1 MKKLSRLVAAILGGA
16 PAMLAAAESPQP
28 AKPNIIFVLYDMSGD
43 LGELRNRQTDDTA
56 EVARMTQL
64 MEKFVAD
71 GRSTPGPPQNNDAS
85 IKLRK

>member
-1 MKKLSRLVAAILGGA
+1 
-16 PAMLAAAESPQP
+16 
-28 AKPNIIFVLYDMSGD
+28 MSGD